1 MSQLSMG
8 YRIAI
13 FLKKVLITLTLL
25 GGAFDLIFAQSGP
38 ERWEPVIRQFEQQD
52 SANPVPPGAILFVGS
67 SSIAKWQDVADYFPD
82 RRVLNRG
89 FGGSEFSDL
98 LHYADRVI
106 YPYQPAKIFI
116 YEGDNDLANG
126 KSPEQILDE
135 AKQLR
140 SKIRK
145 ALGNTPVVFI
155 SPKPSVAR
163 WELKNQYE
171 KLNALLKKYADQEEN
186 TEFADVWTPALDE
199 EGRVFSH
206 IFVEDSLHMNAA
218 GYRIWQ
224 KALAPYLE

>member
-1 MSQLSMG
+1 MNLFSKPKLSHLKEAFLILGM
-8 YRIAI
+8 IAGM
-13 FLKKVLITLTLL
+13 VPSM
-25 GGAFDLIFAQSGP
+25 AQSGP
-38 ERWEPVIRQFEQQD
+38 ERWESTIRQFEQQD
-52 SANPVPPGAILFVGS
+52 SIDPLPSGAILFVGS

-82 RRVLNRG
+82 WRVLNRG

-106 YPYQPAKIFI
+106 YPYRPAKVFI
-116 YEGDNDLANG
+116 YEGDNDMANG
-126 KSPEQILDE
+126 ESPQQILGE

-145 ALGNTPVVFI
+145 ALGDTPVVFI

-163 WELKNQYE
+163 WNLKEQYE
-171 KLNALLKKYADQEEN
+171 ALNTLLKEYADQEKN

-199 EGRVFSH
+199 NGRVFSH

>member
-1 MSQLSMG
+1 MFG
-8 YRIAI
+8 H
-13 FLKKVLITLTLL
+13 LKKVILTAGIIL
-25 GGAFDLIFAQSGP
+25 GIVASGTAQSGP
-38 ERWEPVIRQFEQQD
+38 ERWEPVIRQFERQD
-52 SANPVPPGAILFVGS
+52 SANPVSPEAILFVGS
-67 SSIAKWQDVADYFPD
+67 SSIAKWQDIANYFPD
-82 RRVLNRG
+82 QRVINRG

-106 YPYQPAKIFI
+106 YPYRPAKIFI

-126 KSPEQILDE
+126 KSPEQILKE
-135 AKQLR
+135 AKRLR

>member
-1 MSQLSMG
+1 MG
-8 YRIAI
+8 A
-13 FLKKVLITLTLL
+13 VTPGT
-25 GGAFDLIFAQSGP
+25 AQPSP
-38 ERWEPVIRQFEQQD
+38 ERWESTIRQFERQD
-52 SANPVPPGAILFVGS
+52 SLNPVESGAVLFVGS

-82 RRVLNRG
+82 QRVINRG

-126 KSPEQILDE
+126 ESPEQILAE

-145 ALGNTPVVFI
+145 ALGDTPVVFI

-163 WELKNQYE
+163 WELKDQYE
-171 KLNALLKKYADQEEN
+171 ALNAMLKKYAAREKN

-199 EGRVFSH
+199 SGRVFSH

-218 GYRIWQ
+218 GYHIWQ

>member
-1 MSQLSMG
+1 MG

-13 FLKKVLITLTLL
+13 FLKKVSITLTLL
-25 GGAFDLIFAQSGP
+25 GGVFDSGFAQSGP

-52 SANPVPPGAILFVGS
+52 SANPVSPEAILFVGS

-82 RRVLNRG
+82 QRVINRG

-106 YPYQPAKIFI
+106 YPYRPAKIFI

-126 KSPEQILDE
+126 KSPEQILKE
-135 AKQLR
+135 AKRLR